1 MRLFLWTFYRKSVG
15 VNGKQETIPIY
26 PDDARMASLVE
37 FCAAAGHEINNPL
50 AVILGRVHLL
60 LKVENDPAR
69 RQSLE
74 TIAGQALRVRDM
86 ICDVMV
92 FADPPTPQPI
102 RFAVRVE
109 ISQIIES
116 QLIIARRQFGEKIPQ
131 VKFDCNEDI
140 FLEADRDQFLTVIS
154 EVLRN
159 SLHPSTAAT
168 SVQIEVQQTEDHQ
181 CEIRVTDNGRGLT
194 PEEMQHLFD
203 PFYSGRQAGRGLG
216 FGLSKAYRLAELHQA
231 TIEVNQIRE
240 TPSLQ
245 FIVHW
250 PLAVG
255 QAVPDMNNN

>member
-1 MRLFLWTFYRKSVG
+1 MNS
-15 VNGKQETIPIY
+15 KQETISIH

-60 LKVENDPAR
+60 LKDEHDPAR

-86 ICDVMV
+86 IGDVMV
-92 FADPPTPQPI
+92 FADPPSPQPS
-102 RFAVRVE
+102 RFVVHDE
-109 ISQIIES
+109 ISKIIES
-116 QLIIARRQFGEKIPQ
+116 QLAIARRQFGDEVPQ
-131 VKFDCNEDI
+131 IKFDCSEEI
-140 FLEADRDQFLTVIS
+140 ILEADRDQFLTVIS
-154 EVLRN
+154 ELIRN
-159 SLHPSTAAT
+159 TLHPSTAAT
-168 SVQIEVQQTEDHQ
+168 SIQIEILEADDQ
-181 CEIRVTDNGRGLT
+181 CEIHVTDDGRGLT

-231 TIEVNQIRE
+231 TIEVIQIPE
-240 TPSLQ
+240 THGLQ
-245 FIVHW
+245 LVVIW

-255 QAVPDMNNN
+255 EPSQS